1 MSDRF
6 FRERYLR
13 LRKTMDH
20 RVASMSRAWKAKDLG
35 EGCNYVLHAK
45 GKRVR
50 SILLLLSCEAVGGNS
65 RNALDAGAAVEAMH
79 NFTLVH
85 DDIMD
90 NAGTRR
96 GHPTVHKRWNT
107 NTALLVGDVLLGQAY
122 AQLLRTKTTNIKQI
136 TALFTEGLLEVCEG
150 QALDL
155 EFERES
161 GVSLSDYFTMIEK
174 KTARL
179 ISMSTEMGAIIGGG
193 TKTQIRNLRSFGHYL
208 GRAFQVQ
215 DDLLDVV
222 ADQKDFGKTIGGDI
236 LEGKKTFL
244 LIHAYQRSVG
254 KDRRLLGTVM
264 RRQHDKRS
272 KALVSE
278 VRSLYEKHGVLE
290 SARKQIRKDTEAA
303 MSTLARLPQNRA
315 TEMLLWFSGV
325 LLNRRT

>member
-1 MSDRF
+1 MSDTGF
-6 FRERYLR
+6 HKRYEHLR
-13 LRKTMDH
+13 TLMDR
-20 RVASMSRAWKAKDLG
+20 RVASISGDRKAKDLS
-35 EGCNYVLHAK
+35 EACTYVHRAK

-50 SILLLLSCEAVGGNS
+50 SILLLLSCEAVGGTL
-65 RNALDAGAAVEAMH
+65 RRALDAGAAVETMH

-96 GHPTVHKRWNT
+96 GEPTVHKQWNT
-107 NTALLVGDVLLGQAY
+107 NTALLAGDVLLGQAY
-122 AQLLRTKTTNIKQI
+122 AQLLRTKTPHIKQ
-136 TALFTEGLLEVCEG
+136 AASLFTEGLLEVCEG

-155 EFERES
+155 AFEYQS
-161 GVSLSDYFTMIEK
+161 SVSLNDYFGMIEK

-193 TKTQIRNLRSFGHYL
+193 TQSQIRSLRSFGHYL

-222 ADQKDFGKTIGGDI
+222 ADQKAFGKKIGGDI

-244 LIHAYQRSVG
+244 LIQAYQRSHR
-254 KDRRLLGTVM
+254 KDRKLLEAVM
-264 RRQHDKRS
+264 SRRHDKRS
-272 KALVSE
+272 RTLVSE
-278 VRSLYEKHGVLE
+278 VRSLYEKYGVLE
-290 SARKQIRKDTEAA
+290 SAREQIRKDTGFAIS
-303 MSTLARLPQNRA
+303 MLARIPKNRA